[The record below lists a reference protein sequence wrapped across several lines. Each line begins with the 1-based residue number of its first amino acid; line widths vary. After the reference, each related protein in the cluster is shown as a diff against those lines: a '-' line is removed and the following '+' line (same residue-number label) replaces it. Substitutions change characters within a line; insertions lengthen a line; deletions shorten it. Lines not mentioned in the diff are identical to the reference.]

1 MRCLKTLRVV
11 RLAAIYF
18 GVIFGIGFLLG
29 PLRLKFLEPRVGAR
43 LAEVLEMPLVLAVST
58 LAALRLVRGT
68 GLSMTPLQC
77 LISGILAGS
86 GILVADSLVGV
97 FLRGM
102 TLAEIFLHRDPFS
115 GTAYYLSLSLCVA
128 LPWALRRV
136 ASDQ

>member
-18 GVIFGIGFLLG
+18 GVIFGTGFLLG
-29 PLRLKFLEPRVGAR
+29 PLRVMFLEPRVGAR
-43 LAEVLEMPLVLAVST
+43 LAELLEMPFVLAVSI
-58 LAALRLVRGT
+58 LAALRLIRVT
-68 GLSMTPLQC
+68 GFNMTPLQC
-77 LISGILAGS
+77 LASGFLAGS
-86 GILVADSLVGV
+86 GILAADVLVGV

-102 TLAEIFLHRDPFS
+102 TLAEIFLHRDPYS

-136 ASDQ
+136 ANDQ